1 MAKVI
6 NCTCGH
12 VVRGETDDEMVE
24 KTTQHVED
32 RHPELAG
39 QMSRDQILSMIEE
52 E

>member
-6 NCTCGH
+6 TCECGH

-24 KTTQHVED
+24 KTTQHVEE
-32 RHPELAG
+32 RHPDLTG
-39 QMSRDQILSMIEE
+39 QMTREQILSMVEE